1 MSKHLSDANFIQLPS
16 GNSVHLYRLIHR
28 DGTLMWKNALINTND
43 KLSVPIQQAHESHI
57 IKTAQR
63 IEELNTWVS
72 NLLEPWDCI
81 KPTLWYSPEH
91 PHEGLAQGYACF
103 FRHTSMP
110 LADLYIQLAQHI
122 QSHESLEQSEGGIY
136 FSRC

>member
-1 MSKHLSDANFIQLPS
+1 MSKHLSDANFIKLPS
-16 GNSVHLYRLIHR
+16 GSNVHLYRLIHR
-28 DGTLMWKNALINTND
+28 DGTLMWKNALINTDN
-43 KLSVPIQQAHESHI
+43 KLSVPTEQAHEAHI

-81 KPTLWYSPEH
+81 KPLLWYSPEH
-91 PHEGLAQGYACF
+91 PHEGLANGYACYF
-103 FRHTSMP
+103 QHTSLP
-110 LADLYIQLAQHI
+110 LIDLYHYLAQHI
-122 QSHESLEQSEGGIY
+122 QSHESLEQTEGGLY